1 MKILFQALAM
11 GFFATAVFYGCYKQ
25 EGMAFKLL
33 LACGL
38 MVTVGNLL

>member
-11 GFFATAVFYGCYKQ
+11 GFFMTAVFYGCYRQ

-38 MVTVGNLL
+38 TVTVGSMF